1 MFVALPITVSKQ
13 NVMQFQFQVGQE
25 SVKEEIMVKM
35 KLIHKLHVHVLNT
48 TSIIKNVQK
57 MYLKLNR
64 LIFKRLKKKTIN
76 TSTLFTGQLK
86 LF

>member
-1 MFVALPITVSKQ
+1 
-13 NVMQFQFQVGQE
+13 
-25 SVKEEIMVKM
+25 
-35 KLIHKLHVHVLNT
+35 
-48 TSIIKNVQK
+48 VQK